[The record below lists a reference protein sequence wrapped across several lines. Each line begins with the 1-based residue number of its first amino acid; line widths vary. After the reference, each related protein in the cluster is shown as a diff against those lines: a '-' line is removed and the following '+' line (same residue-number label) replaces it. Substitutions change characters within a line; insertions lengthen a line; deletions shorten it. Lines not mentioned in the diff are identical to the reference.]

1 MVESH
6 WFQLA
11 TTENSMANFL
21 QCAGSSIRLRRT
33 LSHQGGEGGRHN
45 RVPKFLK
52 EKTLAIRSTH
62 LEVARPF
69 PDCFEERQGIGTILC
84 AAGVSKMQQ

>member
-1 MVESH
+1 M
-6 WFQLA
+6 
-11 TTENSMANFL
+11 
-21 QCAGSSIRLRRT
+21 RREFNT
-33 LSHQGGEGGRHN
+33 SEEDPQPPGRGGGRHN